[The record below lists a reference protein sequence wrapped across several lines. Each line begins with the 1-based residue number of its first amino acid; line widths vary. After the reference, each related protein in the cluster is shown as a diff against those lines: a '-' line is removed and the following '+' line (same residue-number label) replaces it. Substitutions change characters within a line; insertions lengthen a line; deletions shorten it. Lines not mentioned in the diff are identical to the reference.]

1 MKEMILTAAKFVPE
15 PEIEKALKGF
25 SQMITQVAFTQ
36 KMAIQLEPD
45 EDEITAELVYTES
58 NEVVF
63 CPVTKKYVDGKTIH
77 SRELVDKGFSLN
89 RFIENLPVKRLI
101 TAFGENNETKQ
112 MQELIA
118 IFKETIDNAKI
129 IYVDDAEQITEPGE
143 PGEPGE
149 PKQLTAGGPGEP
161 NQ

>member
-1 MKEMILTAAKFVPE
+1 MILTAAKFVPE

-101 TAFGENNETKQ
+101 SAFSESNETKQ
-112 MQELIA
+112 MQELIS

-129 IYVDDAEQITEPGE
+129 IYADDAEQITEQGEPGEPKQLAAGE

-149 PKQLTAGGPGEP
+149 PNE
-161 NQ
+161 